1 MEIISRI
8 SSPLS
13 EPWVAWLLLLLLLL
27 WTFNQMFLPE
37 IAAVCRGF
45 LSRGDRT
52 FTVHTVQTKYTS
64 RIYKLGII
72 ALVLQMYILGETNN
86 FSLADY
92 GKTLAVI
99 TAIGL
104 AQWMSIHLVGIVF
117 LNHRHMEN
125 AMEQRDIISNALY
138 GLAPLIVLT
147 QLWGA
152 YMATNILVIFVG
164 IVYFGLIIIKAF
176 QLFYNNL
183 LSIIY
188 ILLYIISLEFI
199 PLAAMIIWTKNI
211 VQ

>member
-1 MEIISRI
+1 
-8 SSPLS
+8 
-13 EPWVAWLLLLLLLL
+13 
-27 WTFNQMFLPE
+27 MFLPE

-92 GKTLAVI
+92 GKILAII

-104 AQWMSIHLVGIVF
+104 AQWISIHLVGIVF